1 MVQELLAEGLPLLEP
16 YLSSSVKIRE
26 SHERATPLIYLASKH
41 KLTQEYIALHA
52 RLEERRPATRAEARS
67 SGERTYAYW

>member
-1 MVQELLAEGLPLLEP
+1 MPLLEP

-26 SHERATPLIYLASKH
+26 SHERATPLIYLAPKH

-52 RLEERRPATRAEARS
+52 RLEEGRQGKRADARPS
-67 SGERTYAYW
+67 QERTYAHW